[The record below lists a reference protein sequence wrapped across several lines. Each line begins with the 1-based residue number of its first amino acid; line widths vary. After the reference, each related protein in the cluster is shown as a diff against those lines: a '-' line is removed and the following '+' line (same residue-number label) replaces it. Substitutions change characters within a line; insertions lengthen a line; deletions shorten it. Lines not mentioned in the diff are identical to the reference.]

1 MVILAKQGKASKS
14 LGNPSPK
21 QRSLFLQ
28 DQNSKPHYV
37 EIEERTVQT
46 HSLFIISFSE
56 RERERVKSG
65 VENESPNR
73 SE

>member
-56 RERERVKSG
+56 RERES
-65 VENESPNR
+65 
-73 SE
+73 